1 MKQGIEHTCTLKG
14 SVSCGATKL
23 NEYFMKKT
31 SIHFEKCNAQK
42 SENHNERRHEYDYIF
57 KELSKNNESKYF
69 DNRSLLQIENNCKE
83 LYKSKVGQSMQ
94 KKTAPLREA
103 VVVIDEHTTMQDLEN
118 LVSRIESHLK
128 WKPLQIHIH
137 RDEGYVKSGDNK
149 GGHEVAKLNLH
160 AHLVFNCQDQEN
172 GRMHKFTKDD
182 LREMQT
188 YTAEILGMQRGKASN
203 RKHIRSM
210 EYRMKMIEENSKKL
224 NQDLDELKKDI
235 EYNQYIHQGDK
246 EEFEHLSKEIQR
258 LEDLETER
266 VNEIKEIEE
275 KAKKLLKMRK
285 EEAEEFLEKI
295 QKTRKKKW
303 F

>member
-1 MKQGIEHTCTLKG
+1 
-14 SVSCGATKL
+14 
-23 NEYFMKKT
+23 MKKT

-69 DNRSLLQIENNCKE
+69 DTRNLLEIEKKCKD
-83 LYKSKVGQSMQ
+83 LYKSKIGQTMQ

-103 VVVIDEHTTMQDLEN
+103 VVVIDEHTTMQNLEDLA
-118 LVSRIESHLK
+118 LKIEESIG

-137 RDEGYVKSGDNK
+137 KDEGYVKSGNNK

-160 AHLVFNCQDQEN
+160 AHLVFNCQDQES
-172 GRMHKFTKDD
+172 GKMHRITKND

-188 YTAEILGMQRGKASN
+188 YTAEILGMQRGEASN

-210 EYRMKMIEENSKKL
+210 EYRMKMIQKNSNKL

-235 EYNQYIHQGDK
+235 DYNRYIHQGEK
-246 EEFEHLSKEIQR
+246 EEFEDLAKGIQR
-258 LEDLETER
+258 LEDLESER
-266 VNEIKEIEE
+266 IAEIKEIAE
-275 KAKKLLKMRK
+275 KSKKLLEMNK
-285 EEAEEFLEKI
+285 EEAEEYLEKI
-295 QKTRKKKW
+295 QKARKKKW

>member
-1 MKQGIEHTCTLKG
+1 
-14 SVSCGATKL
+14 
-23 NEYFMKKT
+23 MKKT

-69 DNRSLLQIENNCKE
+69 DTRNLLEIEKKCKG
-83 LYKSKVGQSMQ
+83 LYKSKVGQTMQ

-103 VVVIDEHTTMQDLEN
+103 VVVIDEHTTMQNLEN
-118 LVSRIESHLK
+118 LALKIEKSIG

-137 RDEGYVKSGDNK
+137 KDEGYVKSGNNK

-160 AHLVFNCQDQEN
+160 AHLVFNCQDQES
-172 GRMHKFTKDD
+172 GKMHRITKND

-188 YTAEILGMQRGKASN
+188 YTAEILGMQRGEASN

-210 EYRMKMIEENSKKL
+210 EYRMKMIQENSNKL

-235 EYNQYIHQGDK
+235 DYNRYIHQGEK
-246 EEFEHLSKEIQR
+246 EEFEDLAKGIQR

-285 EEAEEFLEKI
+285 EEVEAYLDKI
-295 QKTRKKKW
+295 QKTRKNKW

>member
-1 MKQGIEHTCTLKG
+1 
-14 SVSCGATKL
+14 
-23 NEYFMKKT
+23 MKKT

-69 DNRSLLQIENNCKE
+69 DTRNLLEIEKKCKD
-83 LYKSKVGQSMQ
+83 LYKSKIGQTMQ

-103 VVVIDEHTTMQDLEN
+103 VVVIDEHTTMQNLEDLA
-118 LVSRIESHLK
+118 LKIEESIG

-137 RDEGYVKSGDNK
+137 KDEGYVKSGNNK

-160 AHLVFNCQDQEN
+160 AHLVFNCQDQES
-172 GRMHKFTKDD
+172 GKMHRITKND

-188 YTAEILGMQRGKASN
+188 YTAEILGMQRGEASN

-210 EYRMKMIEENSKKL
+210 EYRIKMIQENNNKL
-224 NQDLDELKKDI
+224 KQDLDELKKDI
-235 EYNQYIHQGDK
+235 DYNRYIHQGEK
-246 EEFEHLSKEIQR
+246 EEFEDLAKGIQR
-258 LEDLETER
+258 LEDLESER
-266 VNEIKEIEE
+266 IAEIKEIAE
-275 KAKKLLKMRK
+275 KSKKLLEMNK
-285 EEAEEFLEKI
+285 EEAEEYLEKI
-295 QKTRKKKW
+295 QKVRKKKW

>member
-1 MKQGIEHTCTLKG
+1 
-14 SVSCGATKL
+14 
-23 NEYFMKKT
+23 MKKT

-69 DNRSLLQIENNCKE
+69 DTRNLLEIEKKCKD
-83 LYKSKVGQSMQ
+83 LYKSKIGQTMQ

-103 VVVIDEHTTMQDLEN
+103 VVVIDEHTTMQNLEDLA
-118 LVSRIESHLK
+118 LKIEESIG

-137 RDEGYVKSGDNK
+137 KDEGYVKSGNNK

-160 AHLVFNCQDQEN
+160 AHLVFNCQNQEN
-172 GRMHKFTKDD
+172 GKMHRITKND

-188 YTAEILGMQRGKASN
+188 YTAEILGMQRGEASN

-210 EYRMKMIEENSKKL
+210 EYRMKMIQENSNKL

-235 EYNQYIHQGDK
+235 DYNRYIHQGEK
-246 EEFEHLSKEIQR
+246 EEFEDLAKGIQR
-258 LEDLETER
+258 LEDLESER
-266 VNEIKEIEE
+266 IAEIKEIA
-275 KAKKLLKMRK
+275 KKSKKLLEMNK
-285 EEAEEFLEKI
+285 EEAEEYLEKI
-295 QKTRKKKW
+295 QKARKKKW